1 MRSCSLGIAA
11 VVAAAAIAIVACGP
25 ARPTPIGPTP
35 PAARA
40 DARLAEA
47 PAIDAAPVPLPL
59 DRDMVALAAKVAELY
74 GAAADALVAAGTDC
88 ARATTGLGQVRDRF
102 MDVRDAIAKV
112 TADDRIATLEPEL
125 DRHRDE
131 VKDAIKRMGPAL
143 AACRTDASFNEALEG
158 LAPGG

>member
-1 MRSCSLGIAA
+1 LFAVRIRLLAAAAA
-11 VVAAAAIAIVACGP
+11 VVTACGP
-25 ARPTPIGPTP
+25 ARPTPTGPTP
-35 PAARA
+35 PAAHP
-40 DARLAEA
+40 DARVAEA
-47 PAIDAAPVPLPL
+47 PRIDAAPVPLPL

-88 ARATTGLGQVRDRF
+88 SRGATALGDVRDRF
-102 MDVRDAIAKV
+102 KDVREAIAKV
-112 TADDRIATLEPEL
+112 TADDRLAALEPEL

-143 AACRTDASFNEALEG
+143 DACRTDASFNEALEG